1 MRIDEGNQN
10 SDATAVSM
18 RSAASHTRRNRFCAT
33 PNPFADANVGVPA
46 QEENY
51 LAATL
56 LDLAAGS
63 RSSAVRQP
71 VLSWALCLY
80 MQAVIAGMFGNS
92 ELHSRYASPVHI
104 CFASALK
111 AKLELDDSAEKE
123 TAKASTRPAWR
134 RVFEKDAVMVGS
146 SGNRGV
152 AARC

>member
-18 RSAASHTRRNRFCAT
+18 RSAVSYTRRNRFCAT
-33 PNPFADANVGVPA
+33 PNPFADVNVGVPA

-56 LDLAAGS
+56 LDFAVGS
-63 RSSAVRQP
+63 RSSAVRQS

-104 CFASALK
+104 DFTSALK
-111 AKLELDDSAEKE
+111 AKLEVEASAEKE
-123 TAKASTRPAWR
+123 TANASTRPAWR
-134 RVFEKDAVMVGS
+134 MVFEKEAVMVGS
-146 SGNRGV
+146 WDSRGL
-152 AARC
+152 AACC